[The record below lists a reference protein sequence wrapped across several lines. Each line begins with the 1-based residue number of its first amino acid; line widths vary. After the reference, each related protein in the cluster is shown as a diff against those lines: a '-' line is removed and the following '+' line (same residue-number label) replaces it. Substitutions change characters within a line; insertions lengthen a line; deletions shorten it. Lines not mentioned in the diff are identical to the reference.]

1 MTRTACHRVSIFYG
15 SGPILGG
22 VVISAAGAGGE
33 DGVAADASTGTN
45 KMIG

>member
-33 DGVAADASTGTN
+33 DGAGPDASTGTN
-45 KMIG
+45 KMIV